1 MFRYQIYRVSHS
13 NCKVL
18 HLICEN
24 KNKSEIIFYN
34 IFDNNFIIFD
44 NSVIIFDNI
53 MIIFDNI
60 MIIFDNLMIL
70 FDNIMLIFEN
80 TVDSA

>member
-1 MFRYQIYRVSHS
+1 MEKINYRVSHS

-18 HLICEN
+18 HLICKN

-34 IFDNNFIIFD
+34 IMIIFD
-44 NSVIIFDNI
+44 NN

-60 MIIFDNLMIL
+60 IIIFDNNLII
-70 FDNIMLIFEN
+70 FDNNI
-80 TVDSA
+80 